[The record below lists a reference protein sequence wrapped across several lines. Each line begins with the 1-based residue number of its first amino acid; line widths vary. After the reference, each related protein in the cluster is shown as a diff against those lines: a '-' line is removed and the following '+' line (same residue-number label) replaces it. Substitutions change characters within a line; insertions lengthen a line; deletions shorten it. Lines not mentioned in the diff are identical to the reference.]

1 MVERASAAL
10 PQGASGA
17 ASSGAWLS
25 LPALF
30 SSDRV
35 EDFDGEVADGVRSQT
50 DAEQHSH
57 RSDCSGLSA
66 IRMDLSDIQEAIK
79 NHDLWVQDAAAMRS
93 DIDELQAAIQKQE
106 GWMTEL
112 STALRDIRKKEDRLE
127 GLLPVLMRRASTKAQ
142 PAAGGSAARP
152 SSPGGSPGSG
162 ALHAESLQASHGFS
176 TSSRSRLS
184 SSKPGGLRPVAS
196 WHGCDADDGVV
207 SATGAN
213 APRGSAGSERLSTD
227 SEDVD
232 NTEMDRLEIGL
243 TQQLS
248 RGLRML
254 RNMVTAVEGGLARQL
269 DGERA
274 ARRAAFAELRLEIA
288 AVSASTA
295 ITAASIEDSNAGV
308 TFAAGGG
315 EGGHSAVSAA
325 WSAQARE
332 GIDGSMRGLRDAM
345 AMLEQRAADRWSQAE
360 RSLAEL
366 RSELLALR
374 TEQHLQAVA
383 TGALALTSGRLSPDA
398 RLRSI
403 KALEDR
409 AASVQRS
416 DECTGTL
423 GGVLSSASCLDA
435 PTRSFSLGSQQSLM
449 EEPLD
454 EKRGMKSDQKW

>member
-1 MVERASAAL
+1 M
-10 PQGASGA
+10 
-17 ASSGAWLS
+17 
-25 LPALF
+25 PALF

-35 EDFDGEVADGVRSQT
+35 DDFDGEVADGVRSQT

-66 IRMDLSDIQEAIK
+66 IRMDLSDIHEAIK
-79 NHDLWVQDAAAMRS
+79 NHDLWVQDAAAMRA
-93 DIDELQAAIQKQE
+93 DIDELQTAIQKHE
-106 GWMTEL
+106 GWMAEL
-112 STALRDIRKKEDRLE
+112 STALHDIRRKEDRLE

-142 PAAGGSAARP
+142 PAAGGLAARP
-152 SSPGGSPGSG
+152 SSPGGSPGAG
-162 ALHAESLQASHGFS
+162 ALHAESLQASPASLGFS

-184 SSKPGGLRPVAS
+184 SSKPRGLRAVAS
-196 WHGCDADDGVV
+196 LHGCDTDDGVV

-295 ITAASIEDSNAGV
+295 ITAASIEDSNAGL
-308 TFAAGGG
+308 TLTGAGGK
-315 EGGHSAVSAA
+315 GGHSAVSAA

-345 AMLEQRAADRWSQAE
+345 AMLEQRAADRWAQAE

-435 PTRSFSLGSQQSLM
+435 PTRRFSLGSQQSLM

-454 EKRGMKSDQKW
+454 EKRGAKGDQKW